1 MRGID
6 IELDEE
12 AIRNEKKKQKKNN
25 DSRAIELTQIPP
37 IRESHGRVP
46 DSSRNLT
53 YPVARVPTLAFPL
66 TEARPKKSFRFRA
79 AVQYREGGY

>member
-1 MRGID
+1 M
-6 IELDEE
+6 DEE
-12 AIRNEKKKQKKNN
+12 ATRKKGEENKKRIISCHRINP
-25 DSRAIELTQIPP
+25 DSTS
-37 IRESHGRVP
+37 IRESHRRVP

-66 TEARPKKSFRFRA
+66 TEARRSFRFRA